1 VEEDLASIATFID
14 RYLTQNHRQASPK
27 YLVGESYGGFRAAR
41 LPELLADDHH
51 IAIAGSF
58 LISPVLEF
66 SLIDGDSLALLPGAA
81 PASYAAEGAGLLATA
96 TPEAGGRAIR
106 AHGPRLSALAPA
118 RATGL
123 RADHLRRS
131 RATS

>member
-1 VEEDLASIATFID
+1 MEEDLASIATFID

-66 SLIDGDSLALLPGAA
+66 SLIDGDSLALLPDVLRL
-81 PASYAAEGAGLLATA
+81 PSY
-96 TPEAGGRAIR
+96 
-106 AHGPRLSALAPA
+106 
-118 RATGL
+118 
-123 RADHLRRS
+123 
-131 RATS
+131 